1 MNSNKQAKDNIRTFD
16 DNLSR
21 NKHALVVEGG
31 AMRGIFS
38 AGVLD
43 GFMDRQYQPFDFCI
57 GVSSGSTSLAS
68 WLAKQRKRTYDI
80 ITHYSCSPKFIN
92 FKRFAMGG
100 HWLDLDWLW
109 DILAQEHRFDM
120 DTFSSQKMPFYIV
133 TTEIESGKAAYIRA
147 NPDNIEQA
155 LKASCSVPI
164 AYRNYPLIDGN
175 AMTDGGIADSIP
187 VHKAYEMG
195 ANEITVILSRPLGY
209 RKKATKTPWLMRK
222 AFRKHPNLATA
233 MLKRAE
239 HYNRAI
245 DFIINPPQDCKVNII
260 APPAHFA
267 VGRLTTNQDKLNN
280 GYKMGLSL
288 AKANQLSAK

>member
-1 MNSNKQAKDNIRTFD
+1 MVAEDTSHR
-16 DNLSR
+16 
-21 NKHALVVEGG
+21 KHALVVEGG

-43 GFMDRQYQPFDFCI
+43 GFIDRHYRPFDFCI

-68 WLAKQRKRTYDI
+68 WLANQRERTYDI

-92 FKRFAMGG
+92 FRRFAMGG

-120 DTFSSQKMPFYIV
+120 DAFTAQSMPFYIV
-133 TTEIESGKAAYIRA
+133 TTEIESGRAAYIHA
-147 NPDNIEQA
+147 NSENIEQA

-164 AYRNYPLIDGN
+164 AYRDYPVLDNI

-187 VHKAYEMG
+187 VCKAYEMG

-209 RKKATKTPWLMRK
+209 RKKVTKAPWLIRR
-222 AFRKHPNLATA
+222 AFKEQPHLAQA
-233 MLKRAE
+233 MLERAE
-239 HYNRAI
+239 RYNSAI
-245 DFIINPPQDCKVNII
+245 DFISNPPLDCKVNVI
-260 APPAHFA
+260 APPKHFA
-267 VGRLTTNQDKLNN
+267 VGRLTTDQTKLHD
-280 GYKMGLSL
+280 GYNMGLAL
-288 AKANQLSAK
+288 ANVNQLSPK